1 MYEEVGKTRK
11 NLNKSICLKH
21 PSQFSHWF
29 LIKDFIWTKSLKDE
43 EPGPKETFAGQLIPS
58 ASQVLG

>member
-1 MYEEVGKTRK
+1 MYEEVGKPRK
-11 NLNKSICLKH
+11 NLNKSICLKY

-43 EPGPKETFAGQLIPS
+43 EPGSKETFADQLIPP